1 MQSQNIKMFRMQK
14 GLTQKELADLLHVTA
29 QAVSRWEKGDVQ
41 PSIDTISE
49 MAKIFEVTTDELI
62 TGVKN
67 NQDIPTQIEE
77 NVIIEQAKPVLALC
91 EKCNKPIFDSDDIV
105 RLNKFGETKGII
117 CSECDAVI
125 KQQQCEEITEFSINQ
140 RKKSFLWSSLIAFAV
155 LLCEVL
161 YLITIKVSI
170 LDIITAVLIPIMTF
184 CFSSCLILKNNFVGE
199 MFISIASW
207 GFVRFP
213 GLIFSFDLDGFI
225 WLIGMKILF
234 LILGVI
240 LGFLATIL
248 ALIVSLFISIFVYPF
263 ALCKNI
269 KYPEETDCEIL
280 KED

>member
-140 RKKSFLWSSLIAFAV
+140 RKKSFLCSSLIAFAV

-161 YLITIKVSI
+161 YLITIKVST
-170 LDIITAVLIPIMTF
+170 LDVITAVLIPIMTF